1 MTTKSMS
8 YDHPA
13 YEAVAQTPL
22 GTLSG
27 NAGVTQR
34 FAAVASTLLKSV
46 NVTYVTAGTAA
57 DAKTLLVVSQGT
69 ATTTNVLHT
78 RTGAVGVVTATRTET
93 LAAGDVVYVLKG
105 ADATEV
111 AAVSI
116 ETVIVPGANVTL

>member
-1 MTTKSMS
+1 MATKNMS

-13 YEAVAQTPL
+13 YLAVGQAPL

-27 NAGVTQR
+27 ASGVTQR
-34 FAAVASTLLKSV
+34 FAAVATTLIKSV
-46 NVTYVTAGTAA
+46 NVTYVTAGTVA

-78 RTGAVGVVTATRTET
+78 RTALVGVVTATRTET
-93 LAAGDVVYVLKG
+93 LSAGDVAYLLKG

-111 AAVSI
+111 SCATLELVL
-116 ETVIVPGANVTL
+116 VPGASISQ